1 MNADEIQRKTTIVE
15 YMCIHVTSAANVAPV
30 HTPPAMTLTGRNV
43 TELNLGR
50 AQLIN
55 ISWQY
60 LIY

>member
-1 MNADEIQRKTTIVE
+1 MNADEIQKKTTIVE
-15 YMCIHVTSAANVAPV
+15 YMCIHVNSAANVRPV
-30 HTPPAMTLTGRNV
+30 HTPRAITLTGRNA

-55 ISWQY
+55 IGWQY